1 MVSLRNYFTITV
13 VMCII
18 LCLFQAS
25 GMVSEILNDYG
36 ENPYTEE
43 LEELPDR
50 NDAYGVTEIGEDY
63 QKEHIL
69 YFGSPQSL
77 LSRIVQNWACYTKRS
92 VQCFDSLQKYEKLMG
107 EQTAFDMAVL
117 DSVSI
122 DWENQDTLECL
133 ERLASAGTNLVFA
146 NLPETSVIESSKELQ
161 SLLGVSRVREEYT
174 TAAGIYLYEGF
185 LLGGERIYYE
195 EDAQNN
201 KRKQDMELTFP
212 WYTLAAGTKTY
223 MSGIMEDETVNYMD
237 SPPVIWRNSL
247 KSAFVF
253 AVNGNYMEDVA
264 GLGLLSAMSLQ
275 TKEYEI
281 YPVVNAQNLV
291 MLNYPGLAQENK
303 EEMMRRY
310 SRSSQK
316 VFRDIMW
323 PDIITAYQKS
333 SLGLSVMLSP
343 QFDYEDAYYP
353 EQDMLIYYMKLL
365 NEQNAEAGLSG
376 FCTSDTKMEKKLRED
391 DVFIRQS
398 LSDYCFTSF
407 YAANLSDEDVNSALG
422 NNILSD
428 VRTVVEDYRGDSEI
442 IGYMSEQV
450 TKQAT
455 FIDGL
460 RYTYKEDFRNRCIE
474 TALGYSSVWIDASEI
489 IYPGD
494 DSFETWRDISKD
506 FIVDLSENWKKF
518 SAFSGTTV
526 SECDSRIRNFLAL
539 DYEVKQ
545 VGNKVYLRS
554 ENSGETVWY
563 ILRMNEDADV
573 DIKGGSMQALG
584 GGAYLIETEN
594 ENVTVTLSGHDS
606 YDILR

>member
-1 MVSLRNYFTITV
+1 MVSLRNYFTITI

-25 GMVSEILNDYG
+25 GMVSEVFNDYG

-43 LEELPDR
+43 SGELPDG
-50 NDAYGVTEIGEDY
+50 NDTYGVKEIDRDD
-63 QKEHIL
+63 QREHVL
-69 YFGSPQSL
+69 YFGSPQSPV
-77 LSRIVQNWACYTKRS
+77 SEIVQNWACYTKRN
-92 VQCFDSLQKYEKLMG
+92 VQCFGSLQEYKERME
-107 EQTAFDMAVL
+107 EQPAFDMAVL

-122 DWENQDTLECL
+122 DWENQDTMDCL
-133 ERLASAGTNLVFA
+133 ESLTVEGTNLVFA
-146 NLPETSVIESSKELQ
+146 NLPETSVIEKSKKLQ
-161 SLLGVSRVREEYT
+161 RLLGVSRVREEHI

-185 LLGGERIYYE
+185 LLGGEQIYYE
-195 EDAQNN
+195 EDVQNN
-201 KRKQDMELTFP
+201 RRKQDMELTFP
-212 WYTLAAGTKTY
+212 WYTLATGTKTY

-253 AVNGNYMEDVA
+253 AVNGDYMEDAA

-291 MLNYPGLAQENK
+291 MLNYPGLAQENN

-343 QFDYEDAYYP
+343 QFDYEDAYVP
-353 EQDMLIYYMKLL
+353 EQEMLIYYMKLL
-365 NEQNAEAGLSG
+365 NEQNAEVGLSG
-376 FCTSDTKMEKKLRED
+376 FCTSDTRMEKKLRED
-391 DVFIRQS
+391 DTFIQQS
-398 LSDYCFTSF
+398 LPDYRFTSF
-407 YAANLSDEDVNSALG
+407 YAADLSDDEVNSALE

-428 VRTVVEDYRGDSEI
+428 VRTVVEDYQEDSEI

-450 TKQAT
+450 TEQVA

-460 RYTYKEDFRNRCIE
+460 RYTYKEDFRNKCIE
-474 TALGYSSVWIDASEI
+474 TALGYSSVWVDASEV
-489 IYPGD
+489 IYPDD
-494 DSFETWRDISKD
+494 DSFETWREISKD

-518 SAFSGTTV
+518 SAFSRTTV

-545 VGNKVYLRS
+545 VGNKLYLTT

-563 ILRMNEDADV
+563 ILRMNEDAGI
-573 DIKGGSMQALG
+573 DIEGGSMEALG
-584 GGAYLIETEN
+584 GGAYLIETKN
-594 ENVTVTLSGHDS
+594 ENVTVTLSEHDS